1 MNGLTKIEKEIK
13 YNKMQFNDKLED
25 IHTHIESRLIELIGT
40 LGKKL
45 HTARSRNDQ
54 VATDTK
60 IWLREQNKL
69 IDKYLKKLHVI
80 LADDSELVGVD
91 AFIYVWRRTQGY
103 NWLAKLTSL
112 PVIKQIARF
121 IYSILAFLIYWRFK
135 IFIKS

>member
-1 MNGLTKIEKEIK
+1 MNKDAKVLFNEKCLICNYEIK
-13 YNKMQFNDKLED
+13 HYQKR
-25 IHTHIESRLIELIGT
+25 SELNFVDC
-40 LGKKL
+40 
-45 HTARSRNDQ
+45 SFM
-54 VATDTK
+54 
-60 IWLREQNKL
+60 E
-69 IDKYLKKLHVI
+69 DKYLKKLHVI
-80 LADDSELVGVD
+80 LSDGSELVGVD

>member
-1 MNGLTKIEKEIK
+1 MNKKNINNDGVVLFNEECGICNFEINHYK
-13 YNKMQFNDKLED
+13 KKSNLKFENCSQ
-25 IHTHIESRLIELIGT
+25 
-40 LGKKL
+40 LG
-45 HTARSRNDQ
+45 
-54 VATDTK
+54 
-60 IWLREQNKL
+60 
-69 IDKYLKKLHVI
+69 DKYLKQLHI
-80 LADDSELVGVD
+80 KFPDKSELVGVD